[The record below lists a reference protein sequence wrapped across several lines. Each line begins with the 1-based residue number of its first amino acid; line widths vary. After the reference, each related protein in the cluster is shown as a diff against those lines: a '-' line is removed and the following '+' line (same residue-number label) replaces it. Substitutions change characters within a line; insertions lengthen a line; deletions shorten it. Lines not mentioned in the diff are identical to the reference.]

1 MSAPA
6 PERPIADVVE
16 SEFIQINE
24 IARRI
29 YGPVE
34 TQWTDSQWTDY
45 VTVLATASREA
56 GL

>member
-6 PERPIADVVE
+6 PERPVADVVE
-16 SEFIQINE
+16 EQFIQINE
-24 IARRI
+24 IAHRL

-34 TQWTDSQWTDY
+34 TAWTDWQWADY